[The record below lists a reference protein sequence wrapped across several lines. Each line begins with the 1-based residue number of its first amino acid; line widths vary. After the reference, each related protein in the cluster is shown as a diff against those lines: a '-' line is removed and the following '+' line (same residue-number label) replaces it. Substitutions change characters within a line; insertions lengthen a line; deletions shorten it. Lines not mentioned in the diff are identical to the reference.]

1 MFAKICIQ
9 KTLRFIVSCH
19 RDQVIR
25 HNSRVLVFSVF
36 WLNLWPINKI
46 FLSEDLH
53 NERNLLRLISE
64 GDEIAFRKLFHAYVP
79 LVQSVVSKLI
89 RNQEATP
96 DLVQEI
102 FLRIWLARD
111 RLPEIDNPRSWILR
125 IVYHQSFNWLRQQ
138 KAQRKRDL
146 MLSETIQQV
155 SSWSTEEAAQFEETS
170 RIVQAAIEQLPPQA
184 RKVYLLNREEGLKIG
199 EIAQQLQLSTQT
211 VKNTLGRSV
220 KAIRNY
226 LCREGIF
233 LPVFLWLFYWF

>member
-1 MFAKICIQ
+1 
-9 KTLRFIVSCH
+9 LG
-19 RDQVIR
+19 
-25 HNSRVLVFSVF
+25 
-36 WLNLWPINKI
+36 
-46 FLSEDLH
+46 EDLH
-53 NERNLLRLISE
+53 NEKILLRLIAE
-64 GDEIAFRKLFHAYVP
+64 GDEVAFRDLFHSYVP
-79 LVQSVVSKLI
+79 LVQSVVGKLI
-89 RNQEATP
+89 RNTEAVP
-96 DLVQEI
+96 DVVQEI

-111 RLPEIDNPRSWILR
+111 RLPDIENPRSWILR

-146 MLSETIQQV
+146 VLLEEIQSV
-155 SSWSTEEAAQFEETS
+155 STLGTEEAAQFEETS

-233 LPVFLWLFYWF
+233 LPICLWALYWIG

>member
-1 MFAKICIQ
+1 M
-9 KTLRFIVSCH
+9 
-19 RDQVIR
+19 
-25 HNSRVLVFSVF
+25 
-36 WLNLWPINKI
+36 
-46 FLSEDLH
+46 
-53 NERNLLRLISE
+53 RLIAE
-64 GDEIAFRKLFHAYVP
+64 GDEVAFRDLFHSYVP
-79 LVQSVVSKLI
+79 LVQSVVAKLI
-89 RNQEATP
+89 GNTEAVP
-96 DLVQEI
+96 DVVQEI

-111 RLPEIDNPRSWILR
+111 RLPDIENPRSWILR

-146 MLSETIQQV
+146 VLLEEIQSV
-155 SSWSTEEAAQFEETS
+155 STLGTEEAAQFEETS

-233 LPVFLWLFYWF
+233 LPICLWILYWIG